1 MFRGLSLQQFGAMK
15 SSLDDKL
22 QVLASWPGCD
32 LVQGWKLHSV
42 GNCAVTNL
50 ESQVLA
56 TPRVK
61 HGHVDCVFYDYSS
74 SWVKTNRTSAAA
86 CQLLL
91 NSVAG
96 QCAIPLC
103 RAESDGVVSAADAFA
118 DAHRAGLGG
127 WWTVPGQE
135 AAKDTVFWFSIPLQK
150 ESLPDWLQS
159 NSLQSFITS
168 FEALAQL
175 LLLLGRLRGVAP
187 LVHCMLVLRQLCD
200 NSAVVACSRKGLCLK
215 TPLCWILQAI
225 GYYCSCHG
233 VALGMHHCA
242 GVRNIWADAL
252 SR

>member
-1 MFRGLSLQQFGAMK
+1 MSR
-15 SSLDDKL
+15 
-22 QVLASWPGCD
+22 C
-32 LVQGWKLHSV
+32 
-42 GNCAVTNL
+42 
-50 ESQVLA
+50 
-56 TPRVK
+56 
-61 HGHVDCVFYDYSS
+61 
-74 SWVKTNRTSAAA
+74 
-86 CQLLL
+86 L

-215 TPLCWILQAI
+215 TPLCCILQAI

-252 SR
+252 SRGDCSGFNPALRVEFDLQRILEEPWAPKAHICNSRED